1 MARSRSLPQ
10 RATDQAPSK
19 SPVRARGVR
28 TRAKLID
35 AARRVFERDG
45 YLEAR
50 VADIAAAAK
59 VAHGSFYTYFDS
71 KEDVFREMATGL
83 MAEFETELEPDEEG
97 DAAARIRA
105 ANRRYLD
112 FYRRRASIMGVI
124 EQVGALESFRD
135 LRRELRN
142 RTVQRMEDQIRTV
155 AAAGDAA
162 LDGLDPHV
170 LASALVGML
179 DSFAYVWYVL
189 GEPFDERLALT
200 SLDGVV
206 LRTLGV
212 SADAPRAARRAPA
225 KRAPATRAPRRG
237 ADSSAKKR

>member
-1 MARSRSLPQ
+1 MARNRSVPA
-10 RATDQAPSK
+10 RANANEAAPSK

-50 VADIAAAAK
+50 VADIAAAAG

-83 MAEFETELEPDEEG
+83 MAEFEAELASDEEG
-97 DAAARIRA
+97 TAAARIRA
-105 ANRRYLD
+105 ANLRYLE

-135 LRRELRN
+135 LRRELRR
-142 RTVQRMEDQIRTV
+142 RTVQRVEDQISSI

-162 LDGLDPHV
+162 LEGLDTHV

-179 DSFAYVWYVL
+179 DSFAYVWCVL
-189 GEPFDERLALT
+189 GEPFDEKAALT
-200 SLDGVV
+200 SLDTVF
-206 LRTLGV
+206 LRTLGI
-212 SADAPRAARRAPA
+212 ADDPPPRRRAPA
-225 KRAPATRAPRRG
+225 RAPTRG
-237 ADSSAKKR
+237 KKR

>member
-1 MARSRSLPQ
+1 MARNRSVPA
-10 RATDQAPSK
+10 RTNATEAAPSK

-50 VADIAAAAK
+50 VADIAAAAG

-83 MAEFETELEPDEEG
+83 MAEFEAELASDEQG
-97 DAAARIRA
+97 SAAARIRA
-105 ANRRYLD
+105 ANLRYLE

-135 LRRELRN
+135 LRRELRR
-142 RTVQRMEDQIRTV
+142 RTVQRVEDQISSI
-155 AAAGDAA
+155 AAAGDAS
-162 LDGLDPHV
+162 LEGLDTHV

-179 DSFAYVWYVL
+179 DSFAYVWCVL
-189 GEPFDERLALT
+189 GEPFEEKAALT
-200 SLDGVV
+200 SLDTVF
-206 LRTLGV
+206 LRTLGIV
-212 SADAPRAARRAPA
+212 DDSP
-225 KRAPATRAPRRG
+225 PRRRRP
-237 ADSSAKKR
+237 ARVKKR